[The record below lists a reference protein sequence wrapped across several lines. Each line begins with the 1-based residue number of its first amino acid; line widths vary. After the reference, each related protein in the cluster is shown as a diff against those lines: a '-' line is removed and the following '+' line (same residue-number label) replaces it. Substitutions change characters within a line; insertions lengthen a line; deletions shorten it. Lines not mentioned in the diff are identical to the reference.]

1 MIQKFKKYKFHL
13 LAFIIP
19 IVVLGFIYIIRCQLR
34 GATFFISDS
43 YGQYLPLFS
52 YFKDVID
59 SKQSLM
65 YSFSKGIGGSMFGTY
80 AYYLASPLNFLIIF
94 FIIFL
99 YSYSSRLYCIKSV
112 II

>member
-43 YGQYLPLFS
+43 YYLS
-52 YFKDVID
+52 YF
-59 SKQSLM
+59 SKRQFERHSYPLKNTM
-65 YSFSKGIGGSMFGTY
+65 YYFCSFCK
-80 AYYLASPLNFLIIF
+80 NFF
-94 FIIFL
+94 QAMAKYF
-99 YSYSSRLYCIKSV
+99 SGRLLL
-112 II
+112 

>member
-80 AYYLASPLNFLIIF
+80 
-94 FIIFL
+94 
-99 YSYSSRLYCIKSV
+99 V
-112 II
+112 